1 MKQNPC
7 PAAGKCSAYE
17 EQFNIPLFN
26 AAVQLAI
33 TTTEAPKRISNV
45 QNTLCD
51 LPWYEKADSAA
62 FFEPYSI
69 RYVGELLERY
79 GEKLG
84 DTPENTRALALAL
97 AWTAPILTPN
107 MFVGNQRASF
117 MKAILKKEKNDV
129 YIAVSLCLLS
139 EGEEKEARLQALLN
153 RTYQRTE
160 EMIFFLCSMERAE
173 PYYEHILPLLTA
185 LLGKGRTLT
194 AADSGGIFGWLLE
207 RCAKAIKGCRK
218 KDNALMRALFALAK
232 GYVREKDAAYDV
244 LLQAGYSKLDILY
257 LNSLFVWDR
266 RLQYYHAMPDS
277 IPAEKLA
284 AAFVLSCMNAEVP
297 PDDSMLEYAA
307 WLLERYQEYK
317 IKYEG
322 NSGMRMALAKAV
334 HVVCPEIMVWML
346 RDLEWKDSL
355 PFDALVDRWDALAR
369 ELPKGKYH
377 EVFREQVEHQKELT
391 AETFRAW
398 LQKYEALSGSSYMDT
413 FRTFSYDEEDIF
425 AICVRFG
432 AVSLWDFFN
441 EHKDEQDTRYQ
452 YSPLRYV
459 WDMVSGVKTR
469 PAFDFWQSFFSTFE
483 MRQLRSFFQDKSFHE
498 GFSSASRGI
507 YGYSNHK
514 KEVRYQ
520 RAFLTREENRRL
532 YEWIDESVFLFA
544 PSDYD
549 DMVFAF
555 LTAPETL
562 ELYDRAELRPIF
574 DFIQER
580 KPNHSDI
587 PALKRVFLSAEEL
600 EAERQAEEERKQRK
614 KLAEAEAEKTKTCKE
629 MDERFDGTLESI
641 MKYLDRCF
649 YSSAKRYAVQHA
661 VCLLAGILLK
671 RRTFTK
677 KEFGT
682 LLELMG
688 TLVQY
693 DEMKQAD
700 VLNTLNEVTMLEE
713 EDANHADDD

>member
-1 MKQNPC
+1 MKQNHC
-7 PAAGKCSAYE
+7 PAAGRCSAYE
-17 EQFNIPLFN
+17 ERFSIPLFN

-33 TTTEAPKRISNV
+33 TTTEAPKQVSRV
-45 QNTLCD
+45 QDTLCG
-51 LPWYEKADSAA
+51 LPWYEKADSTA

-84 DTPENTRALALAL
+84 DTPENARALALAL

-107 MFVGNQRASF
+107 MFVGKQRASF
-117 MKAILKKEKNDV
+117 MKAVLKKEKNDV
-129 YIAVSLCLLS
+129 YIAVALYLLS
-139 EGEEKEARLQALLN
+139 EGEEKEARLRALLN

-160 EMIFFLCSMERAE
+160 ELVFFLCSMERAE
-173 PYYEHILPLLTA
+173 PYYEQVLPLLTV
-185 LLGKGRTLT
+185 LLGKGRTLK
-194 AADSGGIFGWLLE
+194 AAGNGGIFGWLLE
-207 RCAKAIKGCRK
+207 RCAKAIKGCLK
-218 KDNALMRALFALAK
+218 KDNALMRALFSLAK
-232 GYVREKDAAYDV
+232 GYVREKDAAHGV
-244 LLQAGYSKLDILY
+244 LIQAGYTKLDILY
-257 LNSLFVWDR
+257 LNLLFVWDR
-266 RLQYYHAMPDS
+266 RLQYYHVMPDS
-277 IPAEKLA
+277 ITAEKLA
-284 AAFVLSCMNAEVP
+284 SAFVLSCMNAVEK

-307 WLLERYQEYK
+307 WLLERYQTFE
-317 IKYEG
+317 IKYEA
-322 NSGMRMALAKAV
+322 NSGIRMALAKAV
-334 HVVCPEIMVWML
+334 HIVCPEIMVWML
-346 RDLEWKDSL
+346 RDLEWEKNL
-355 PFDALVDRWDALAR
+355 PFDTLDDRWDALAR
-369 ELPKGKYH
+369 ELPKDKYH
-377 EVFREQVEHQKELT
+377 EVFREQRENQKELT

-398 LQKYEALSGSSYMDT
+398 LQKYEVLTGSSYLDT
-413 FRTFSYDEEDIF
+413 FRTFSYGEEDIF
-425 AICVRFG
+425 DACVRFG

-459 WDMVSGVKTR
+459 WDMVSGVKSR
-469 PAFDFWQSFFSTFE
+469 PAFDFWQKFFAAFG

-498 GFSSASRGI
+498 AFSSASRGI
-507 YGYSNHK
+507 YGYSSHP

-574 DFIQER
+574 DAIQER

-587 PALKRVFLSAEEL
+587 PALKRVFLSADEL

-614 KLAEAEAEKTKTCKE
+614 KLADAEAERIKTCKE
-629 MDERFDGTLESI
+629 MDERFDGTLESV
-641 MKYLDRCF
+641 MKYLDRCY

-661 VCLLAGILLK
+661 VCLLAGILMK
-671 RRTFTK
+671 RRTFSK

-682 LLELMG
+682 LLEVLG

-693 DEMKQAD
+693 GEMKQAD
-700 VLNTLNEVTMLEE
+700 VLKTLNDVIMLEE
-713 EDANHADDD
+713 EEAKHADDD

>member
-1 MKQNPC
+1 MKLNLC
-7 PAAGKCSAYE
+7 PAAGRCGAYE
-17 EQFNIPLFN
+17 ERFNIPLFN

-33 TTTEAPKRISNV
+33 TTTEAPKQVSQV
-45 QNTLCD
+45 QDTLSE
-51 LPWYEKADSAA
+51 LPWYEKADSAS

-84 DTPENTRALALAL
+84 NTIENTRALALAL
-97 AWTAPILTPN
+97 AWTAPLLTAN
-107 MFVGNQRASF
+107 MFVGKQRASF

-129 YIAVSLCLLS
+129 YIAVSLYLLS
-139 EGEEKEARLQALLN
+139 EGEEKETRLQALLN
-153 RTYQRTE
+153 QTYQRTE
-160 EMIFFLCSMERAE
+160 GLIFSLCSLERVE
-173 PYYEHILPLLTA
+173 PHYEQFLPLLTA
-185 LLGKGRTLT
+185 LLGKDRTLT
-194 AADSGGIFGWLLE
+194 AADNGGIFGWLLA
-207 RCAKAIKGCRK
+207 RCANAIKGCRK

-232 GYVREKDAAYDV
+232 GYVREKDAAHGA

-266 RLQYYHAMPDS
+266 KLRYYHVMPDS

-284 AAFVLSCMNAEVP
+284 AAFVLSCMNAAEK
-297 PDDSMLEYAA
+297 PDEPLLEYAA
-307 WLLERYQEYK
+307 WLLERYQTFE

-322 NSGMRMALAKAV
+322 NAGIRMALAGAV
-334 HVVCPEIMVWML
+334 QIVCPEIMIWMI
-346 RDLEWKDSL
+346 RDLEWEKSL
-355 PFDALVDRWDALAR
+355 PFDALDDRWDVLAK
-369 ELPKGKYH
+369 ELPKEKYH
-377 EVFREQVEHQKELT
+377 ELFKEQLEHQKELT

-398 LQKYEALSGSSYMDT
+398 LQKYEALTGGSYLDK
-413 FRTFSYDEEDIF
+413 FRTFSYDEENIF
-425 AICVRFG
+425 DDCVRFS

-459 WDMVSGVKTR
+459 WDMVSGVKNR
-469 PAFDFWQSFFSTFE
+469 PAFDFWQKFFSTFD
-483 MRQLRSFFQDKSFHE
+483 MRQLRAFFQGKSIHE
-498 GFSSASRGI
+498 DFSSSARGI
-507 YGYSNHK
+507 YGYSSHK

-520 RAFLTREENRRL
+520 RTFLTREENRRL

-562 ELYDRAELRPIF
+562 ELYDRTELRPIF
-574 DFIQER
+574 DAIQER

-587 PALKRVFLSAEEL
+587 PALKRIFLSAEEL

-614 KLAEAEAEKTKTCKE
+614 KLAEAEAEKIKTCNE
-629 MDERFDGTLESI
+629 MDERFDGTVESI
-641 MKYLDRCF
+641 VKYLDRCY
-649 YSSAKRYAVQHA
+649 YSSAKRYAIQHA
-661 VCLLAGILLK
+661 VYLLAGILMK
-671 RRTFTK
+671 QRAFTQ
-677 KEFGT
+677 KEFGM

-688 TLVQY
+688 TLVRY
-693 DEMKQAD
+693 DEMKRED

>member
-1 MKQNPC
+1 M
-7 PAAGKCSAYE
+7 
-17 EQFNIPLFN
+17 
-26 AAVQLAI
+26 
-33 TTTEAPKRISNV
+33 
-45 QNTLCD
+45 D
-51 LPWYEKADSAA
+51 
-62 FFEPYSI
+62 
-69 RYVGELLERY
+69 
-79 GEKLG
+79 
-84 DTPENTRALALAL
+84 
-97 AWTAPILTPN
+97 
-107 MFVGNQRASF
+107 
-117 MKAILKKEKNDV
+117 
-129 YIAVSLCLLS
+129 
-139 EGEEKEARLQALLN
+139 
-153 RTYQRTE
+153 
-160 EMIFFLCSMERAE
+160 
-173 PYYEHILPLLTA
+173 
-185 LLGKGRTLT
+185 
-194 AADSGGIFGWLLE
+194 
-207 RCAKAIKGCRK
+207 
-218 KDNALMRALFALAK
+218 
-232 GYVREKDAAYDV
+232 
-244 LLQAGYSKLDILY
+244 
-257 LNSLFVWDR
+257 
-266 RLQYYHAMPDS
+266 
-277 IPAEKLA
+277 
-284 AAFVLSCMNAEVP
+284 
-297 PDDSMLEYAA
+297 
-307 WLLERYQEYK
+307 
-317 IKYEG
+317 
-322 NSGMRMALAKAV
+322 
-334 HVVCPEIMVWML
+334 
-346 RDLEWKDSL
+346 
-355 PFDALVDRWDALAR
+355 DRWDALAR

-377 EVFREQVEHQKELT
+377 EVFREQLEHQKELT

-398 LQKYEALSGSSYMDT
+398 LQKYEVLTGSSYLDT
-413 FRTFSYDEEDIF
+413 FRAFSYDEEDIF

-498 GFSSASRGI
+498 AFSSASRGI

-574 DFIQER
+574 DSIQER

-587 PALKRVFLSAEEL
+587 PALKRVFLSADEL

-614 KLAEAEAEKTKTCKE
+614 KQAEAEAEKTKTCKE

-649 YSSAKRYAVQHA
+649 YSSVKRYAVQHA
-661 VCLLAGILLK
+661 VCLLSGILMK
-671 RRTFTK
+671 RRAFTK

-682 LLELMG
+682 LLELLG

-693 DEMKQAD
+693 DKMKQAD

>member
-1 MKQNPC
+1 MKLNLC
-7 PAAGKCSAYE
+7 PAAGRCSTYE

-33 TTTEAPKRISNV
+33 TTTEAPKQVSQV
-45 QNTLCD
+45 QDTLSE
-51 LPWYEKADSAA
+51 LPWYEKADSAS

-84 DTPENTRALALAL
+84 DTIENTRALALAL

-107 MFVGNQRASF
+107 MFVGKQRASF
-117 MKAILKKEKNDV
+117 MKAVLKKEKNDI
-129 YIAVSLCLLS
+129 YIAVSLYLLS
-139 EGEEKEARLQALLN
+139 EGEEKEKKLQALLN
-153 RTYQRTE
+153 RTYHQTE
-160 EMIFFLCSMERAE
+160 ELIFSLCSLEHVE
-173 PYYEHILPLLTA
+173 PHYEQFLPLLTA
-185 LLGKGRTLT
+185 LLGKDRTLT
-194 AADSGGIFGWLLE
+194 AADNGGIFGWLLE

-218 KDNALMRALFALAK
+218 KDNSLMRALFALAK
-232 GYVREKDAAYDV
+232 GYVREKDAAHTA
-244 LLQAGYSKLDILY
+244 LLQAGYFKLEILY

-266 RLQYYHAMPDS
+266 KLRYYHVMPDS

-284 AAFVLSCMNAEVP
+284 ATFVLSCMNAAEK
-297 PDDSMLEYAA
+297 PDEPLLEYAA
-307 WLLERYQEYK
+307 WLLERYQTFE
-317 IKYEG
+317 IKYEANTG
-322 NSGMRMALAKAV
+322 IRMALAGAV
-334 HVVCPEIMVWML
+334 HIVCPEIMIWMI
-346 RDLEWKDSL
+346 RDLEWEKSL
-355 PFDALVDRWDALAR
+355 PFDALDDRWDMLAR
-369 ELPKGKYH
+369 ELPKEKYH
-377 EVFREQVEHQKELT
+377 ELFKEQLEHQKELT

-398 LQKYEALSGSSYMDT
+398 LQKYEALTGGSYLDT
-413 FRTFSYDEEDIF
+413 FRQFSYQEEDIF
-425 AICVRFG
+425 DDCVRFG
-432 AVSLWDFFN
+432 AVNLWDFFN

-459 WDMVSGVKTR
+459 WNMVSGVKNR
-469 PAFDFWQSFFSTFE
+469 PAFDFWQTFFSTFD
-483 MRQLRSFFQDKSFHE
+483 MRQLRAFFQDKSIHE
-498 GFSSASRGI
+498 GFSSAARGI
-507 YGYSNHK
+507 YGYSSHQ

-532 YEWIDESVFLFA
+532 YEWIDESVFLFT

-549 DMVFAF
+549 DMVLAF

-574 DFIQER
+574 DAIQER

-614 KLAEAEAEKTKTCKE
+614 KLADAEAEKIKTCNE

-641 MKYLDRCF
+641 VKYLDRCY

-661 VCLLAGILLK
+661 VYLLDGILMK
-671 RRTFTK
+671 QRAFTK
-677 KEFGT
+677 KEFGM

-693 DEMKQAD
+693 DEMKREV
-700 VLNTLNEVTMLEE
+700 VLKTLNDVTVSEE